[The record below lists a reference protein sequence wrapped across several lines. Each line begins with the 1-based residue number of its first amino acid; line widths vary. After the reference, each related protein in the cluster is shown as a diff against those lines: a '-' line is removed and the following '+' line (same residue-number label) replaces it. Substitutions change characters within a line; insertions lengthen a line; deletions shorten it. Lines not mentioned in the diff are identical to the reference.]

1 MSIGEDFGAISWRTL
16 TMVVLGMLLLGVD
29 YPKTNNA
36 TKVIAYFAIN
46 HDALHILM
54 EESPHFLKSFKRPW
68 WEMMT
73 WLKHNVVRALILF
86 N

>member
-1 MSIGEDFGAISWRTL
+1 
-16 TMVVLGMLLLGVD
+16 MLLLTVD

-36 TKVIAYFAIN
+36 TKVLAYFAIN
-46 HDALHILM
+46 HHALQILM
-54 EESPHFLKSFKRPW
+54 EESPYFLRFFKRPW

-73 WLKHNVVRALILF
+73 WLKHNMVRALIFF

>member
-1 MSIGEDFGAISWRTL
+1 
-16 TMVVLGMLLLGVD
+16 MLLLTVD
-29 YPKTNNA
+29 YPKTNSA
-36 TKVIAYFAIN
+36 TKVLAYFAIN

-54 EESPHFLKSFKRPW
+54 EESPYFLRFFKRPW

-73 WLKHNVVRALILF
+73 WLKHNMVRALIFF